1 MKLKLTKVFSILM
14 IALFILG
21 NVSDADAQRRK
32 KRKKKRKNNKEL
44 VVDSTGLSYNYGI
57 LLGSSLAMQGIPG
70 DSIKIEELV
79 AGLEASL
86 KGEMSDETVQNA
98 QAAFMAKMDAIQ
110 EQQAES
116 QRSKEKEWFD
126 ENAKGNSKVKTLES
140 GIQYEV
146 MNAGEGPKP
155 SAQDKVTTHYHG
167 TLTDGTVFDSSV
179 ERGTP
184 ATFPVMGV
192 IKGWQ
197 EILQLM
203 PVGSKWK
210 VYIPSELAYGSRAM
224 GSIPANSIL
233 IFEIEL
239 LKIEGQ

>member
-1 MKLKLTKVFSILM
+1 MKFKLTKVFSMLM
-14 IALFILG
+14 IALFVLG
-21 NVSDADAQRRK
+21 SISDADAQRRK
-32 KRKKKRKNNKEL
+32 KRKKKRKNKKEL
-44 VVDSTGLSYNYGI
+44 LVDSTGLSYNYGI
-57 LLGSSLAMQGIPG
+57 LLGSSLDMQGIPA
-70 DSIKIEELV
+70 DSINIEQLV

-86 KGEMSDETVQNA
+86 KEKVSEEKVQEA

-110 EQQAES
+110 EQQAEL

-126 ENAKGNSKVKTLES
+126 KNAKDNPKVKTLES

-146 MNAGEGPKP
+146 MKAGDGPKP

-179 ERGTP
+179 ERGSP

-210 VYIPSELAYGSRAM
+210 VSIPSELAYGSRAM